1 MHSRDSLQLSKQT
14 CSVFGYGR
22 RGEERNKVDPQ
33 NCKMRIGE
41 IIDGKYMLDRKEL
54 KKTCDGENVESFPC
68 TLGNQTK
75 NMEWK

>member
-1 MHSRDSLQLSKQT
+1 M
-14 CSVFGYGR
+14 FGYGR

-54 KKTCDGENVESFPC
+54 KKTCDRENVESFPC
-68 TLGNQTK
+68 TLGN
-75 NMEWK
+75 

>member
-1 MHSRDSLQLSKQT
+1 MVAMYTMGGNGKNKEYQMHPRDSLLLSQQT

-41 IIDGKYMLDRKEL
+41 KIYAGQKRIE
-54 KKTCDGENVESFPC
+54 
-68 TLGNQTK
+68 K
-75 NMEWK
+75 NM